1 MVAGS
6 ISGITP
12 DISKDKAYETENSI
26 TVPVVS
32 EEYAQSDDA
41 FYEYLRPIE
50 ADVFEPRLLADIDE
64 LIYSAGDTAELAA
77 TEVESIEGADAEVAE
92 AEMTEC
98 VVAEAI
104 EAGDGRADENVE
116 SAADEVV
123 DEAVIE
129 VIETVE
135 SKAVELLEKNSV
147 ETFEVAEV
155 SEVDSCEETFTYCYS
170 EDGYERGL
178 ELVAYATQFVG
189 NPYVWGGTSLTSGA
203 DCSGFTM
210 TLYGMYGVELPHSS
224 LSQATYGTAV
234 DGIEN
239 AQPGDLIVYNGH
251 VAIYI
256 GDGQIVHAAN
266 SRLGICI
273 TGIDFMDMVG
283 IRRLF

>member
-1 MVAGS
+1 MSTAAMVAGS

-12 DISKDKAYETENSI
+12 DISTDKAYETENSI
-26 TVPVVS
+26 TASMVS

-41 FYEYLRPIE
+41 FYEYLSPIE
-50 ADVFEPRLLADIDE
+50 ADAFEPRLLADIDE
-64 LIYSAGDTAELAA
+64 LIYGAGDTAELAV
-77 TEVESIEGADAEVAE
+77 TEAESIEGADAETA
-92 AEMTEC
+92 
-98 VVAEAI
+98 
-104 EAGDGRADENVE
+104 
-116 SAADEVV
+116 
-123 DEAVIE
+123 EAVIE

-155 SEVDSCEETFTYCYS
+155 DSCEETFAYCYS

>member
-1 MVAGS
+1 MKHYLPVYGKLIRNTGIGALSTAAMVAGS

-12 DISKDKAYETENSI
+12 DISTDKAYETENSI
-26 TVPVVS
+26 TASMVP

-41 FYEYLRPIE
+41 FYEYLRPVE
-50 ADVFEPRLLADIDE
+50 AGAFEPRLLADVDE
-64 LIYSAGDTAELAA
+64 LIYDAGDTAELAV
-77 TEVESIEGADAEVAE
+77 TEAESIEGADAETA
-92 AEMTEC
+92 
-98 VVAEAI
+98 
-104 EAGDGRADENVE
+104 
-116 SAADEVV
+116 
-123 DEAVIE
+123 EAVIE

-135 SKAVELLEKNSV
+135 SKAVELFEKNSV

-155 SEVDSCEETFTYCYS
+155 SEVDSCEETFAYCYS
-170 EDGYERGL
+170 EDGYERSL

>member
-12 DISKDKAYETENSI
+12 DISTDKAYETENSI
-26 TVPVVS
+26 TASMVS

-41 FYEYLRPIE
+41 FYEHLRPIE
-50 ADVFEPRLLADIDE
+50 ADAFEPRLLADIDE
-64 LIYSAGDTAELAA
+64 LIYGAGDIAELAV
-77 TEVESIEGADAEVAE
+77 TEAESIEGAE
-92 AEMTEC
+92 AETTEC
-98 VVAEAI
+98 VVAESI

-116 SAADEVV
+116 SAV

-155 SEVDSCEETFTYCYS
+155 DSCEETFAYCYS

>member
-12 DISKDKAYETENSI
+12 DISTDKAYETENSI

-50 ADVFEPRLLADIDE
+50 ADAFEPRLLADIDE
-64 LIYSAGDTAELAA
+64 LIYSAGDTAESAV
-77 TEVESIEGADAEVAE
+77 TEVESIESADAEVA
-92 AEMTEC
+92 EC

-104 EAGDGRADENVE
+104 EAGEGRADENVE
-116 SAADEVV
+116 SAADEAV
-123 DEAVIE
+123 DEAVIV

>member
-1 MVAGS
+1 MKHYLPVYGKLIRNTGIGALSTAAMVAGS

-12 DISKDKAYETENSI
+12 DISTDKAYETENSI
-26 TVPVVS
+26 TASMVS

-41 FYEYLRPIE
+41 IYEYLRPIE
-50 ADVFEPRLLADIDE
+50 ADAFEPRLLADIDE
-64 LIYSAGDTAELAA
+64 LIYGAGDTAELAV
-77 TEVESIEGADAEVAE
+77 TEAESIEGADAETA
-92 AEMTEC
+92 
-98 VVAEAI
+98 
-104 EAGDGRADENVE
+104 
-116 SAADEVV
+116 
-123 DEAVIE
+123 EAVIE

-147 ETFEVAEV
+147 ETFEIA
-155 SEVDSCEETFTYCYS
+155 EVDSCEETFAYCYS